1 MTKKPE
7 LIIIASQ
14 YYIECQM
21 SVAEISR
28 RLNVSE
34 KTLHNWKNENNWN
47 EKRSRFLKSQYSTNQ
62 TLYELLHLLAKKA
75 IEDFKEEGVLPDQ
88 KTLYFIMSMADKLP
102 KLKSYEKQEA
112 QEKVEE
118 ITSQNKENEEQKIN
132 TEDMLQKFFN
142 SVMGA

>member
-34 KTLHNWKNENNWN
+34 
-47 EKRSRFLKSQYSTNQ
+47 
-62 TLYELLHLLAKKA
+62 ELLAELYIAAKELLIDKELKK
-75 IEDFKEEGVLPDQ
+75 
-88 KTLYFIMSMADKLP
+88 
-102 KLKSYEKQEA
+102 
-112 QEKVEE
+112 KVYGE
-118 ITSQNKENEEQKIN
+118 
-132 TEDMLQKFFN
+132 
-142 SVMGA
+142 